1 MTKKP
6 GNSPWFLFLYRQKKR
21 VFILFV
27 EEKWE
32 GGWKIMVEKEV
43 FTVSDEKKGKEE
55 KEWNKERTEKLL
67 EKLEA
72 FLMNLPKTEEQE
84 EVTEVPVPPETE
96 VEEVEQKEKDNP
108 LIKLLSKIW

>member
-1 MTKKP
+1 
-6 GNSPWFLFLYRQKKR
+6 
-21 VFILFV
+21 
-27 EEKWE
+27 
-32 GGWKIMVEKEV
+32 MVEKEV
-43 FTVSDEKKGKEE
+43 YTVSDEKKGKEE

-72 FLMNLPKTEEQE
+72 FLMTHPKMEEQEEQE